1 MTKFHVNVS
10 AVQLLVFVCVPIL
23 TISFATRR
31 SSGSYAQSAEASF
44 LIFKYQHPVG
54 KEIDSCVEQ
63 QAGRSCHSHFQLDFT
78 GSSIAL
84 DADIQTDRAKRSIS
98 FVAKGQNSTRSYID
112 VNVRIAG
119 TQSTIIENGVTRQTT
134 VPQRFFALQQ
144 DVPVIAQ
151 ELLFSY
157 WFAQGRPPTI
167 QLLPA

>member
-44 LIFKYQHPVG
+44 LIFKYQHPVS

-63 QAGRSCHSHFQLDFT
+63 QAGRSCHSHLHLDFT

-84 DADIQTDRAKRSIS
+84 HADIQTDRTKRPIS
-98 FVAKGQNSTRSYID
+98 YTAKGQNSTHESI
-112 VNVRIAG
+112 
-119 TQSTIIENGVTRQTT
+119 S
-134 VPQRFFALQQ
+134 L
-144 DVPVIAQ
+144 
-151 ELLFSY
+151 
-157 WFAQGRPPTI
+157 
-167 QLLPA
+167 